1 MSLFDI
7 LKLDNFYGEDEV
19 IEIAKGKYQYIDNV
33 DKIIN
38 KVKREY
44 RWLKR

>member
-7 LKLDNFYGEDEV
+7 LRLDNFYGEDEV
-19 IEIAKGKYQYIDNV
+19 IEIAKGKYQYINNV

-38 KVKREY
+38 KHKRQM